1 MPNPGVNNQRD
12 LNQMMQDI
20 NQACAN
26 ATVDLQRVMRQE
38 AMKELPHVYVIPEI
52 EVEVA
57 VNLTSENG
65 VLRAIFSDKDTVQST
80 SRLKFKYIA
89 IPRGGVA
96 PPGG

>member
-1 MPNPGVNNQRD
+1 MPNPSVNNRRD

-20 NQACAN
+20 NQACAD

-38 AMKELPHVYVIPEI
+38 GMQELPHVYVIPEI

-65 VLRAIFSDKDTVQST
+65 ILRAIFSDRDTVQT
-80 SRLKFKYIA
+80 ASRLKFKYVA

-96 PPGG
+96 PPNG